1 MTASY
6 MTGEKKKWRI
16 KNAYTKH
23 MYTFWK
29 GILSSKMKGRILNKN
44 KEGNA
49 KRGKYCQKR
58 TEVQKKKNHLY
69 MMFIR

>member
-1 MTASY
+1 
-6 MTGEKKKWRI
+6 
-16 KNAYTKH
+16 

>member
-6 MTGEKKKWRI
+6 MTEEKKWRV

-29 GILSSKMKGRILNKN
+29 GVLSSKMKGRILNKN

-58 TEVQKKKNHLY
+58 TEVQKKITY
-69 MMFIR
+69 T